1 MANFKLN
8 YTGSQIN
15 TGIQKSIDRAY
26 ISVAKDSEVATT
38 QTFSAGEVETFKL
51 MPFDLDLIGANKF
64 EINSGGLKYIG
75 ATPLKMAFNGV
86 CTLGCNTANTVIH
99 LRLAIN
105 DSPIPYTTSAV
116 KIASNTDLSTA
127 NAACIINV
135 AQNDILKVYVSADKA
150 STVSAYHPQLTII
163 EI

>member
-1 MANFKLN
+1 MANFKLD

-15 TGIQKSIDRAY
+15 TGIQKSIDRCY

-38 QTFSAGEVETFKL
+38 QTFSAGEVDTYKV

-64 EINSGGLKYIG
+64 EINSGGLKYLG
-75 ATPLKMAFNGV
+75 TSPLKLAFNGV
-86 CTLGCNTANTVIH
+86 CTLGCSVLNTVVH

-116 KIASNTDLSTA
+116 KLSSNTDLTTA

-150 STVSAYHPQLTII
+150 STVSAYHPQLTLI